1 MAQTKMIEWRFIRG
15 QKTAVKRTR
24 FIVLA
29 LLFGISLFFL
39 LEMTYLRGVAS
50 QSGTPKNLYLL
61 ESVIRLI
68 RNDYLEEKD
77 PSRIADGS
85 FKGLVNS
92 LDSLSSYL
100 DAESTTRYLERQ
112 AGPLQ
117 EPGVVLFKRYGAF
130 PQVTGIIENSPAE
143 KQALE
148 LGDLI
153 TEIDGLSTP
162 AMSLMEV
169 NIRLGDK
176 EGKSLDLKVLRGEK
190 TIEIEVERAL
200 LHPKAVSY
208 EMHKGTSGILRI
220 HRIFPPCV
228 SEIKASV
235 LPELKKEKA
244 PLIIDLR
251 NCSEGT
257 FEEARELMS
266 LFLKAENLGYFEK
279 REGKKEIL
287 ASPEDP
293 PLARLPLIVWINQGT
308 LGSAEAVAAVFKEF
322 KRAKLVGLETPGL
335 SAKYEFYL
343 LDDGT
348 SVVLTSGVFCLNS
361 GVKLWGQGAKPDIS
375 VEVDDQGLQSFLTK
389 TQPLLSVS

>member
-1 MAQTKMIEWRFIRG
+1 MIEWRFTRG
-15 QKTAVKRTR
+15 EMTAMKRTR

-29 LLFGISLFFL
+29 VIFGISLLFL
-39 LEMTYLRGVAS
+39 LEMTYLRGVSS

-61 ESVIRLI
+61 EAVIRLI

-77 PSRIADGS
+77 PLRIADGS

-100 DAESTTRYLERQ
+100 DAESTGRYLERQ

-143 KQALE
+143 KQGVE

-169 NIRLGDK
+169 NLRLEDK
-176 EGKSLDLKVLRGEK
+176 EEKPIDLKVLRGEK
-190 TIEIEVERAL
+190 TIELKMERAL
-200 LHPKAVSY
+200 LRPKTVSY
-208 EMHKGTSGILRI
+208 EEHKGASGILRI
-220 HRIFPPCV
+220 HRFSSPCV
-228 SEIKASV
+228 SEIKAV
-235 LPELKKEKA
+235 ILPELRKGKG
-244 PLIIDLR
+244 PLIVDLR
-251 NCSEGT
+251 NCSEGN
-257 FEEARELMS
+257 FEEAREFIS
-266 LFLKAENLGYFEK
+266 LFLKAETFGYFEK
-279 REGKKEIL
+279 KEGEKEIL
-287 ASPEDP
+287 ASLEDP

-322 KRAKLVGLETPGL
+322 KRAKLVGLGTPGL
-335 SAKYEFYL
+335 SAKYEFYPL
-343 LDDGT
+343 EDGT

-361 GVKLWGQGAKPDIS
+361 GVKLWGQGAEPDIP
-375 VEVDDQGLQSFLTK
+375 VGVDNQGFQSFLNK
-389 TQPLLSVS
+389 TLPLLSAS